1 MYGFHES
8 NVGVHGFFV
17 WGEGVGD
24 EGYCAYCALNGVEH
38 GEPGENP
45 HGGAFF
51 HVVEGLPAGDIVR
64 ERDFFGE
71 PEVSGEAIPHF
82 LVFVVDE
89 VVPVDGSDG
98 ASRVAGAVVS
108 VGGGCCVLGVHKCP
122 FGVLLVVCLGADKT
136 RELDVGEG
144 IKKFYEPVADGGDI
158 FVVAHEFK
166 TVEVGDVAFMG
177 DEVPGGAVV
186 GAEVGVAAGD
196 NSANKCPV
204 GGVIKEAN
212 DLDGDRARLSPVD
225 TYATTVCGA
234 DEDVWFGD
242 GEGSVSFLMGIRAD
256 GKPSL

>member
-1 MYGFHES
+1 M
-8 NVGVHGFFV
+8 
-17 WGEGVGD
+17 
-24 EGYCAYCALNGVEH
+24 
-38 GEPGENP
+38 
-45 HGGAFF
+45 
-51 HVVEGLPAGDIVR
+51 
-64 ERDFFGE
+64 
-71 PEVSGEAIPHF
+71 
-82 LVFVVDE
+82 
-89 VVPVDGSDG
+89 VPVDGSDG

-122 FGVLLVVCLGADKT
+122 FGVLLVVWLGADKT

-212 DLDGDRARLSPVD
+212 DLDGDRARLSPWILTPPPYVGQMR
-225 TYATTVCGA
+225 TYGLVTVRGP
-234 DEDVWFGD
+234 
-242 GEGSVSFLMGIRAD
+242 SVFLMGIRAD

>member
-1 MYGFHES
+1 MAAMGQAES
-8 NVGVHGFFV
+8 LGQSCLWAGV
-17 WGEGVGD
+17 
-24 EGYCAYCALNGVEH
+24 
-38 GEPGENP
+38 
-45 HGGAFF
+45 
-51 HVVEGLPAGDIVR
+51 VVCW
-64 ERDFFGE
+64 
-71 PEVSGEAIPHF
+71 
-82 LVFVVDE
+82 VFI
-89 VVPVDGSDG
+89 
-98 ASRVAGAVVS
+98 S
-108 VGGGCCVLGVHKCP
+108 VLSGCCWWCGWGQTK
-122 FGVLLVVCLGADKT
+122 LV
-136 RELDVGEG
+136 DVGEG

-242 GEGSVSFLMGIRAD
+242 GEGSVSFFNGNTRRW
-256 GKPSL
+256 